1 MGSCGFQIRTEGG
14 EELGRVQT
22 IHFSMR
28 GFRTSNKKIKSLTV
42 LVGQN
47 VVAAHT
53 SYA

>member
-1 MGSCGFQIRTEGG
+1 
-14 EELGRVQT
+14 
-22 IHFSMR
+22 MR
-28 GFRTSNKKIKSLTV
+28 GFRNADKKIKSLTL